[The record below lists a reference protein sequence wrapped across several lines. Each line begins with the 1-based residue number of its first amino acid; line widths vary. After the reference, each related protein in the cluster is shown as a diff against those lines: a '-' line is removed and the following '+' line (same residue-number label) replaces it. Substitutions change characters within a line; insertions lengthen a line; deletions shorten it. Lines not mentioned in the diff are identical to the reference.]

1 MTFSIIMDLIAV
13 AILIATLIYVFV
25 LNQQLKKNR
34 HQLET
39 FIENFSSSLNR
50 AELTIK
56 ELKELKDTVLKTL
69 IEQRHKASVLK
80 DELAF
85 LLDRGESIAQQLEK
99 EIREARKIKKPSGF
113 YDSQSTTS
121 VEKTEEEPALVRSLK
136 KIR

>member
-1 MTFSIIMDLIAV
+1 MTFSIVIVLIAV
-13 AILIATLIYVFV
+13 VLLIATLIYVFI

-80 DELAF
+80 DELIF
-85 LLDRGESIAQQLEK
+85 ILDRGENIAQKLEK
-99 EIREARKIKKPSGF
+99 EIRDARRLKKPSDF
-113 YDSQSTTS
+113 YDHQLTTS

>member
-1 MTFSIIMDLIAV
+1 MTFSIVIDLIAV
-13 AILIATLIYVFV
+13 TLLIATLIYVFI

-80 DELAF
+80 DELIF
-85 LLDRGESIAQQLEK
+85 ILDRGENIAQKLEK
-99 EIREARKIKKPSGF
+99 EIRDARRLKKPSDF
-113 YDSQSTTS
+113 YDQQLTTS

>member
-113 YDSQSTTS
+113 YDPQSTTP

>member
-1 MTFSIIMDLIAV
+1 MTFSIIIDLIAV
-13 AILIATLIYVFV
+13 ILLIATLAYVFV
-25 LNQQLKKNR
+25 LNQQLKRNR
-34 HQLET
+34 RQLET

-69 IEQRHKASVLK
+69 IEQRYKASALK

-113 YDSQSTTS
+113 YDLPSPPSI
-121 VEKTEEEPALVRSLK
+121 EKIEEEPELVRSLK

>member
-1 MTFSIIMDLIAV
+1 MTFSIVIDLIAV
-13 AILIATLIYVFV
+13 TLLIATLAYVFV

-34 HQLET
+34 RQLET

-69 IEQRHKASVLK
+69 IEQRYKASALK

-113 YDSQSTTS
+113 HDLPSPPP
-121 VEKTEEEPALVRSLK
+121 VEKIEEEPELVRSLK